1 MKALP
6 FTYQVKRK
14 AQRANTVP
22 RQTHAVIRRAH
33 AVVRQTYAVILSAAK
48 NPRIGLC
55 CCLFFAITCT
65 LDATTLAHVRQTKI
79 LRCGINQET
88 AEYSS
93 TDDHGARI
101 AFDTD
106 ICQAVAVAIL
116 GPRARTIITTYP
128 DDVASTAALRN
139 RKIDL
144 IPTQTLDLTHA
155 SGPAL
160 TFSPPLLYDGV
171 GFLVPTTPALTRA
184 DQLANK
190 KICFL
195 GETQVEVALRAW
207 FSEQHLQFLPFPF
220 QEEGEMEAAFVTGN
234 CAALAGD
241 LTRLATTRLAFG
253 PLASRYVLLP
263 DQISQDPLATAS
275 RADDP
280 AFAKIVFWTIEV
292 LLNAE
297 QIGLTQHGATQLSSR
312 SAPLS
317 SGDPALS
324 ARSEA
329 EGSASA
335 SPPPNPTL
343 QILTGQTHEIGSH
356 LGLDNAWA
364 TRVIAAVGNYGEL
377 YNRDLGDGTSLRL
390 PRAQNR
396 LHTQGGLMFSL
407 PVK

>member
-6 FTYQVKRK
+6 FTDRVKRK
-14 AQRANTVP
+14 AQTANTVP
-22 RQTHAVIRRAH
+22 RRAHAVISQTH

-55 CCLFFAITCT
+55 CCLFFAITCA
-65 LDATTLAHVRQTKI
+65 LDATTLAHVRQTKT

-116 GPRARTIITTYP
+116 GPKARTIITTYA
-128 DDVASTAALRN
+128 DDVAATAALRN

-155 SGPAL
+155 SDPAL

-171 GFLVPTTPALTRA
+171 GFLVPTVPELTRA

-312 SAPLS
+312 S
-317 SGDPALS
+317 
-324 ARSEA
+324 EA

-335 SPPPNPTL
+335 SPPPNPAL
-343 QILTGQTHEIGSH
+343 EILTGQTHEIGSH

-364 TRVIAAVGNYGEL
+364 TQVIAAVGNYGEL
-377 YNRDLGDGTSLRL
+377 YNRDLGDGSALKL

-396 LHTQGGLMFSL
+396 LYTQGGLMFSL